1 MLVTTACIRE
11 ANSSDIETIVRLSND
26 GGPDGKPR
34 LELPDSLPESYM
46 RTFELIRAD
55 PNHLLMVAELDRRVI
70 GTFHMTFLY
79 YLAGAGRPDAQIEA
93 IHIAALHRRQGLGT
107 KMLQWAI
114 QEARQRQCR
123 RLQLTTDK
131 RRTEAHAFYRR
142 LGFKF
147 SHEGAK
153 LYL

>member
-1 MLVTTACIRE
+1 MLVTSVCIRK
-11 ANSSDIETIVRLSND
+11 ANSSDVEAIVRLSNA

-34 LELPDSLPESYM
+34 LELPDLLPDSYI
-46 RTFELIRAD
+46 RTFELISAD

-93 IHIAALHRRQGLGT
+93 IHVAASHRRQGLGT

-114 QEARQRQCR
+114 QEARRRECR
-123 RLQLTTDK
+123 RIQLTTDK
-131 RRTEAHAFYRR
+131 RRAEAHAFYRK

-153 LYL
+153 LYF